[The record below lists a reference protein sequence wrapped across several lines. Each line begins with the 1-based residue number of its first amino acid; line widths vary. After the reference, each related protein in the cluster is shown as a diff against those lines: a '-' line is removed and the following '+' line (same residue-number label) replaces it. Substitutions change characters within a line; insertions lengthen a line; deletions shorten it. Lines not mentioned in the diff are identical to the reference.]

1 MPGYSAVVVLNL
13 FISLDLRRAAL
24 FRWTMPL
31 VAARSSALTAAVTAF
46 FAWFGS
52 PSAMTARA
60 FFTEV
65 RVLERMVLFMVRLR
79 A

>member
-1 MPGYSAVVVLNL
+1 
-13 FISLDLRRAAL
+13 
-24 FRWTMPL
+24 
-31 VAARSSALTAAVTAF
+31 AAVTAF

-65 RVLERMVLFMVRLR
+65 RVLERIVLFMVRLR
-79 A
+79 S